1 MKTCFKNEN
10 LDLLLKNL
18 EHSFDVISVS
28 ETIKDNQFIN
38 LTRSLLGYQKY
49 HSTEKKNCIKS
60 GCGFY
65 IKENKKCKPR
75 GGLNVDHVGNKN
87 DFQSYWIEIL
97 LDNNPNIVI
106 GVFYIHPKKTSDNT
120 SRGGSREF

>member
-18 EHSFDVISVS
+18 EHSFDVIAVS

-49 HSTEKKNCIKS
+49 HSTEEKKL
-60 GCGFY
+60 Y
-65 IKENKKCKPR
+65 KKR
-75 GGLNVDHVGNKN
+75 M
-87 DFQSYWIEIL
+87 WIL
-97 LDNNPNIVI
+97 
-106 GVFYIHPKKTSDNT
+106 H
-120 SRGGSREF
+120 